1 MSRVTDVFVLIG
13 DSRDG
18 LAEEVA
24 PKVGAAI
31 AEFVDGINADTP
43 IISANRD
50 DWNLL
55 QGGRK
60 VAGGAAI
67 WFGWNY
73 GHPDQLVEH
82 LKAQNFKHIT
92 VWSQTETDGTDGIPP
107 TVVSW

>member
-1 MSRVTDVFVLIG
+1 MSNVTDVFVLIG

-24 PKVGAAI
+24 PKVAEAI
-31 AEFVDGINADTP
+31 AEFVDGVDPDVP
-43 IISANRD
+43 ILSTNRD
-50 DWNLL
+50 DWHLL

-60 VAGGAAI
+60 GAGGAAI

-73 GHPDQLVEH
+73 GHPDQLAEH
-82 LKAQNFKHIT
+82 LKAAGFKHIT
-92 VWSQTETDGTDGIPP
+92 VWWQRETEGCEGVPP

>member
-1 MSRVTDVFVLIG
+1 MSNVTDVFVIVG

-24 PKVGAAI
+24 PKVAEAI
-31 AEFVDGINADTP
+31 AEFVDGVNTDVP
-43 IISANRD
+43 VISIDRD
-50 DWNLL
+50 GWEHL

-60 VAGGAAI
+60 AAGGAVI

-82 LKAQNFKHIT
+82 LKAAGFKHIT
-92 VWSQTETDGTDGIPP
+92 LWSQHETDGCDGVPP

>member
-1 MSRVTDVFVLIG
+1 MSNVTDVFVLIG

-24 PKVGAAI
+24 PKVAEAI

-43 IISANRD
+43 IISINRD
-50 DWNLL
+50 DWGSL

-60 VAGGAAI
+60 GAGGAAI

-73 GHPDQLVEH
+73 GHPAELVSH
-82 LKAQNFKHIT
+82 LEAAGFTHIT
-92 VWSQTETDGTDGIPP
+92 VWSQRETDGCDGVPP